1 MRILEQLKALIKV
14 NGGSVRGITT
24 VSAAVKELTRLVGNP
39 APKQQYTPHKS
50 YQAETKEE
58 N

>member
-14 NGGSVRGITT
+14 NGGSVQGITT
-24 VSAAVKELTRLVGNP
+24 VSAAVKELTKLVGNP
-39 APKQQYTPHKS
+39 APKQQYIPHKS
-50 YQAETKEE
+50 YQAEAKAE

>member
-14 NGGSVRGITT
+14 NGGSVTGITT

-39 APKQQYTPHKS
+39 APKQQCTPSNPYSEK
-50 YQAETKEE
+50 AKEE
-58 N
+58 D